1 MNNVRQRDTLT
12 NIVNAILYQLLV
24 CNNDVAKKWH
34 GTVERATRAET
45 WQTEPMEARR
55 ALLLDLLNAL
65 ADIPRVRSHD
75 NSAGD
80 TKPTTII
87 IDRLDAIS
95 IEPAGGGKREVP
107 SGGDL
112 REFVEML
119 LEVLDKAKGIVKVV
133 VTMHA
138 AFTEEN
144 CPEVKHRWEWLQED
158 WEKKWK
164 KDPKSPRLT
173 CRLDWEQRTR
183 EVKGQESDN

>member
-1 MNNVRQRDTLT
+1 MSNVRQRDTLT

-24 CNNDVAKKWH
+24 CDNDVARKWC
-34 GTVERATRAET
+34 GTVERATRAAT
-45 WQTEPMEARR
+45 WQIEPMKARS
-55 ALLLDLLNAL
+55 ALLLDLLNVL

-75 NSAGD
+75 NTAGD

-95 IEPAGGGKREVP
+95 VEPAGGGKREVP

-112 REFVEML
+112 RDFVEML
-119 LEVLDKAKGIVKVV
+119 LEVLDEAKGIVKVV

-144 CPEVKHRWEWLQED
+144 CPEVKHMWEWLQDD

-173 CRLDWEQRTR
+173 CRRDWEQGTR
-183 EVKGQESDN
+183 FPEISSLK